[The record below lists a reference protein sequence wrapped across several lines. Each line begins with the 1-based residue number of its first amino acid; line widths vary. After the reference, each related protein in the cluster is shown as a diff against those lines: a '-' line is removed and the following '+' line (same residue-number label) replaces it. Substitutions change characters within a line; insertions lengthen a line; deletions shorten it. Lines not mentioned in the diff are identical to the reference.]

1 MLKRL
6 FQLLFMLAVLA
17 GALFLAS
24 NLALMR
30 AARDRLY
37 TSADAIPARDAGLVL
52 GTSPQLGNGNVN
64 LFFKYR
70 MDAAAE
76 LFRRGKVRHLLVS
89 GDNRARD
96 YNEPAAMRDALLK
109 RGVPARAITL
119 DHAGLRTLDS
129 VVRAREIFG
138 LEKFTII
145 SQRDHDQRALL
156 IAEHYGMDA
165 IAFCAREVPL
175 ESSWK
180 ARIRESL
187 ARVKVVLDLYLL
199 HTAPRHLGPREPIKL

>member
-6 FQLLFMLAVLA
+6 IKFLLMLVLLV
-17 GALFLAS
+17 GLLFLAS
-24 NLALMR
+24 NIALML
-30 AARDRLY
+30 AGRDRLY
-37 TSADAIPARDAGLVL
+37 TSVEAIPAQDAGLVL
-52 GTSPQLGNGNVN
+52 GTSARMDNGSANP
-64 LFFKYR
+64 FFKNR

-96 YNEPAAMRDALLK
+96 YNEPAAMREALLK

-119 DHAGLRTLDS
+119 DYAGVRTLDS
-129 VVRAREIFG
+129 IVRAKEIFG
-138 LEKFTII
+138 LGKFTII

-156 IAEHYGMDA
+156 IAGHYGIDA

-175 ESSWK
+175 RLSVK
-180 ARIRESL
+180 THIRESL

-199 HTAPRHLGPREPIKL
+199 HTAPRHLGPREAIKR